1 MASVFDD
8 ELNRRRFGGSNS
20 DPSLFTGGALS
31 AFNTLAGGE
40 DRAQQALALANAL
53 SPKLQEFDPYI
64 AAMKYFTSLCTSDC
78 YINSSS
84 SEAT

>member
-31 AFNTLAGGE
+31 AFNTLAGGSKQGQE
-40 DRAQQALALANAL
+40 AMALAQAL
-53 SPKLQEFDPYI
+53 SPKRQEFDPAI
-64 AAMKYFTSLCTSDC
+64 AALKYFTGLTR
-78 YINSSS
+78 
-84 SEAT
+84 EASKPGATLIGA